1 MYTLWLLLV
10 AIVLDCSWQHGG
22 QPETEMANRP
32 GDPVPGETG

>member
-22 QPETEMANRP
+22 QPGTEIASRSV
-32 GDPVPGETG
+32 GPVPGKTG